1 MVTCRGD
8 DDECCDADGLVPM
21 AVMAAT
27 ISDGPYQLA
36 TQVLL
41 VSTGMVII
49 TILVTFFGLFARVK
63 KWEQAIFKDKI
74 MSGQEEGLACFM
86 LFLLWQQ

>member
-1 MVTCRGD
+1 MCRGD
-8 DDECCDADGLVPM
+8 DDECCDADGLVPT

-49 TILVTFFGLFARVK
+49 TILVTFRVSLFHAFSTSVTVNFFY
-63 KWEQAIFKDKI
+63 AY
-74 MSGQEEGLACFM
+74 ST
-86 LFLLWQQ
+86 